1 MDVRICRHDTNIS
14 KMMLLWALLLNLS
27 QVLPVSSK
35 TRSSD
40 AYDMLASSIRIRR
53 TELSDYDVKAISSAL
68 KALSTTQA
76 ALKKIDGTA
85 HEMYQRTHKSST
97 TLEGDDEDSISGKI
111 GGLKVKG
118 RMSRNAARV
127 GCVADALFAAELC
140 ELVTSPPSVKHDED
154 GTLADWTEREIVF
167 NATIYPDE
175 STKDQQSNVAL
186 SVLVIY
192 EPKYNGGAGVRHG
205 GIEDLLSFAQEEA
218 GDNSDSFESNSS
230 MQSTSCPRGR
240 YIIILSDYDAS
251 SSKHD
256 LPYIIS
262 TLDLPPIRVKLNRQS
277 HEMASVNGPLYRMA
291 GALIKSIGQVID
303 SSDKEDIVEVDK
315 EGSDNESGS
324 KETNDEIK
332 QPSHRPA
339 IHFVG
344 HSLASAVGALAANIL
359 DGSLPMPAS
368 DEISERRWSGFARDR
383 VSALCLGCPPCVSS
397 GIDVDFVTSIINGDD
412 IVCRLSYNSL
422 QRLYGR
428 TERSIKGGILGK
440 GVGWMSDAARLTV
453 TGLTSGSS
461 KKKNDDNL
469 AVPGRVYLI
478 RPRRIGG
485 GSSSIHEVG
494 GSIGGR
500 ENFRAAVLWQL
511 NDVLLSKSLWK
522 HHSQSSYI
530 RSLDRVQLKG
540 FSDNASNNE

>member
-1 MDVRICRHDTNIS
+1 MASIIS
-14 KMMLLWALLLNLS
+14 RTFTWTLLLLLLCH
-27 QVLPVSSK
+27 VLPVASK
-35 TRSSD
+35 SRSD
-40 AYDMLASSIRIRR
+40 AYDMLAASIRRNG
-53 TELSDYDVKAISSAL
+53 LSEYDVKTISSAL
-68 KALSTTQA
+68 KGLSTTQA
-76 ALKKIDGTA
+76 ALKRIDGTA

-97 TLEGDDEDSISGKI
+97 TLDGDDDDDEDSSGKI

-140 ELVTSPPSVKHDED
+140 ELATSPSSQNED
-154 GTLADWTEREIVF
+154 GTLAHWTEREIVF

-175 STKDQQSNVAL
+175 STEDEQSNVAL

-192 EPKYNGGAGVRHG
+192 EPNYNGGAGVRHG
-205 GIEDLLSFAQEEA
+205 GIEDLLSFTQEEA
-218 GDNSDSFESNSS
+218 DDDSDSAQSNPST
-230 MQSTSCPRGR
+230 QSTSSQRGR
-240 YIIILSDYDAS
+240 FIIILSDHDAS
-251 SSKHD
+251 SSKTD

-262 TLDLPPIRVKLNRQS
+262 TLDIPPIRVKLNRQS
-277 HEMASVNGPLYRMA
+277 NKMASVNDPLYRLA
-291 GALIKSIGQVID
+291 GTLIRSVGQVID
-303 SSDKEDIVEVDK
+303 LSDKKDTTEVDK
-315 EGSDNESGS
+315 EVSDNESESGP
-324 KETNDEIK
+324 EVTNDAQK
-332 QPSHRPA
+332 HSSDRPA
-339 IHFVG
+339 IHIVG
-344 HSLASAVGALAANIL
+344 HSLAGAVGALSANIL
-359 DGSLPMPAS
+359 DGSLPMPAA
-368 DEISERRWSGFARDR
+368 EGTSEKRWSGFARDR
-383 VSALCLGCPPCVSS
+383 VSALCLGCPPCMS
-397 GIDVDFVTSIINGDD
+397 GIEVDFVTSIINGDD
-412 IVCRLSYNSL
+412 VVCRSSYKTL

-440 GVGWMSDAARLTV
+440 GVGLMSDAARLTV

-461 KKKNDDNL
+461 KKQDAHL

-478 RPRRIGG
+478 RPRRLGG

-494 GSIGGR
+494 GSISGR

-540 FSDNASNNE
+540 FSDA

>member
-1 MDVRICRHDTNIS
+1 MASILFS
-14 KMMLLWALLLNLS
+14 AWALLLLLCH
-27 QVLPVSSK
+27 VIPTASK
-35 TRSSD
+35 SRSD
-40 AYDMLASSIRIRR
+40 AYDMLAASIRRN
-53 TELSDYDVKAISSAL
+53 ELSDYDIKTISSAL
-68 KALSTTQA
+68 KGLSTTQA
-76 ALKKIDGTA
+76 ALKRIDGTA

-97 TLEGDDEDSISGKI
+97 TLEGDDDDDEDSSGKI

-140 ELVTSPPSVKHDED
+140 ELSASVPSSVIVNHDETED

-175 STKDQQSNVAL
+175 STNNKQSNVAL

-218 GDNSDSFESNSS
+218 DDDSDSAESNSS
-230 MQSTSCPRGR
+230 TQSTSSQRGR
-240 YIIILSDYDAS
+240 FIIILSDHDAS
-251 SSKHD
+251 SSKND

-262 TLDLPPIRVKLNRQS
+262 TLDVPPIRVKLNRQS
-277 HEMASVNGPLYRMA
+277 NEMASVSEPLYRLA
-291 GALIKSIGQVID
+291 GTLIRSVGQVID
-303 SSDKEDIVEVDK
+303 LNDKKEEV
-315 EGSDNESGS
+315 SDNEIDS
-324 KETNDEIK
+324 EATNDTHM
-332 QPSHRPA
+332 QPSDRPA
-339 IHFVG
+339 IHIVG
-344 HSLASAVGALAANIL
+344 HSLSGAVGALAANIL
-359 DGSLPMPAS
+359 DGRLPMPS
-368 DEISERRWSGFARDR
+368 SEETSATRWSGFARDR
-383 VSALCLGCPPCVSS
+383 VSALCLGCPPCMS
-397 GIDVDFVTSIINGDD
+397 GIEVDFVTSVINGDD
-412 IVCRLSYNSL
+412 IVPRSSYRTL

-461 KKKNDDNL
+461 KKKDAHL

-540 FSDNASNNE
+540 FSDDTD

>member
-1 MDVRICRHDTNIS
+1 MASVLFCA
-14 KMMLLWALLLNLS
+14 WVLLLILCH
-27 QVLPVSSK
+27 VLPTASK
-35 TRSSD
+35 TKSD
-40 AYDMLASSIRIRR
+40 AYDMLALSIRRN
-53 TELSDYDVKAISSAL
+53 ELSDYDVKTISSAL
-68 KALSTTQA
+68 KSLSTTQA

-97 TLEGDDEDSISGKI
+97 TLEGDDDEDDEDNSGKI

-140 ELVTSPPSVKHDED
+140 ELVTSPSSVKHDENED

-175 STKDQQSNVAL
+175 STKDQQSNIAL

-218 GDNSDSFESNSS
+218 GDDSDSAESNSS
-230 MQSTSCPRGR
+230 NQSTLSPRGR
-240 YIIILSDYDAS
+240 FIIILSDFDAS
-251 SSKHD
+251 SSKND

-262 TLDLPPIRVKLNRQS
+262 TLDVPPIRVKLNRQS
-277 HEMASVNGPLYRMA
+277 NEMASVNGPLYRMA
-291 GALIKSIGQVID
+291 GSLIRSVGQVINL
-303 SSDKEDIVEVDK
+303 SDKEASVEVDK
-315 EGSDNESGS
+315 EASDDESGS
-324 KETNDEIK
+324 KETNDTRK
-332 QPSHRPA
+332 QPSDRPA
-339 IHFVG
+339 IHIVG

-368 DEISERRWSGFARDR
+368 NDKSERRWSGFARDR
-383 VSALCLGCPPCVSS
+383 VSALCLGCPPCMS
-397 GIDVDFVTSIINGDD
+397 GIEVDFVTSVINGDD
-412 IVCRLSYNSL
+412 VVCRSSYSTL

-461 KKKNDDNL
+461 KRKSDHL

-540 FSDNASNNE
+540 FSDNASNND

>member
-1 MDVRICRHDTNIS
+1 MASMIFRT
-14 KMMLLWALLLNLS
+14 WALLLLLLCH
-27 QVLPVSSK
+27 VLPVASK
-35 TRSSD
+35 SRSD
-40 AYDMLASSIRIRR
+40 AYDMLAVSIRRNG
-53 TELSDYDVKAISSAL
+53 LSEYDVKTISSAL
-68 KALSTTQA
+68 KGLSTTQA
-76 ALKKIDGTA
+76 ALKRIDGTA

-97 TLEGDDEDSISGKI
+97 TLDGDDDDEDSSGKI

-140 ELVTSPPSVKHDED
+140 EFATSPSSENED
-154 GTLADWTEREIVF
+154 GTLADWTERKIVF

-175 STKDQQSNVAL
+175 STQDEQSNVAL

-192 EPKYNGGAGVRHG
+192 EPNYNGGAGVRHG
-205 GIEDLLSFAQEEA
+205 GIEDLLSFAQEEV
-218 GDNSDSFESNSS
+218 DDDSDSAESNPSI
-230 MQSTSCPRGR
+230 QSTSSQRGR
-240 YIIILSDYDAS
+240 FIIILSDHDAS
-251 SSKHD
+251 SSKND

-262 TLDLPPIRVKLNRQS
+262 TLDVPPIHVKLNRHS
-277 HEMASVNGPLYRMA
+277 NKMASVNDPLYRLA
-291 GALIKSIGQVID
+291 GTLIRSVGQVID
-303 SSDKEDIVEVDK
+303 SSDKKDATEVDK
-315 EGSDNESGS
+315 EGSDNERV
-324 KETNDEIK
+324 TNDA
-332 QPSHRPA
+332 QTHPSDRPA
-339 IHFVG
+339 IHIVG
-344 HSLASAVGALAANIL
+344 HSLAGAVGALCANIL

-368 DEISERRWSGFARDR
+368 LEETNGKRWSGFARDR
-383 VSALCLGCPPCVSS
+383 VSALCLGCPPCMS
-397 GIDVDFVTSIINGDD
+397 GIEVDFVTSIINGDD
-412 IVCRLSYNSL
+412 VVCRSSYNTL

-440 GVGWMSDAARLTV
+440 GVGLMGDAARLTV

-461 KKKNDDNL
+461 KKKDAHL

-478 RPRRIGG
+478 RPRRLGG

-494 GSIGGR
+494 GSISGR

-540 FSDNASNNE
+540 FSDA